1 MRDNKPLKTI
11 GELIDGGRQTLGLS
25 PLDREQAKEVAP
37 RWIKRKARV
46 ERACR
51 GFYLAKGCGKKI
63 VVGDRFYQSK
73 YRAGLDHAEICLEC
87 AARQN
92 IE

>member
-11 GELIDGGRQTLGLS
+11 GELIDGGRHTLGLPS
-25 PLDREQAKEVAP
+25 LERKQAKATGP
-37 RWIKRKARV
+37 LWIKRKARV
-46 ERACR
+46 ERACQ

-63 VVGDRFYQSK
+63 AVGDAFYQSK